1 MWWKQPPQAHR
12 GPVRGPRGTHRDWEV
27 EDEVDEC
34 TLRVNRIVDLTL
46 PWLVGFLVL
55 LVTWL
60 ITSFLLPA
68 NATAHIKIFP
78 RLLQRAECDAIVAA
92 AEETAAER
100 GGWETERHAHY
111 PTTDF
116 SISSVP
122 KAAALWNASVGRR
135 VMAALE
141 GSIAEGMGPLHT
153 DDLFVV
159 KYSASQPQRGLTL
172 HRDHSHFSF
181 NIALNGLKAY
191 EVRAEERARARWRS
205 STWQGQAGWKVRR

>member
-1 MWWKQPPQAHR
+1 MFSHL
-12 GPVRGPRGTHRDWEV
+12 VRAVHADSHW
-27 EDEVDEC
+27 
-34 TLRVNRIVDLTL
+34 LTA
-46 PWLVGFLVL
+46 
-55 LVTWL
+55 
-60 ITSFLLPA
+60 ISLLPVGD
-68 NATAHIKIFP
+68 TLQIKIFP

-116 SISSVP
+116 AITSVP

-159 KYSASQPQRGLTL
+159 KYSATQPQRGLTL

-181 NIALNGLKAY
+181 NIALNGLEAY
-191 EVRAEERARARWRS
+191 EVRAEERPRMRGVPLRGRARLV
-205 STWQGQAGWKVRR
+205 GK